1 MASPELK
8 RNLPAFVVPWDHAYE
23 DAPVGQPLQNLLGL
37 SFTHVPH
44 RRSPPGVE
52 RADGQLRDEARFPL
66 GEEEGEDPVEEVGR
80 RRTLR
85 EAVQPLDEVRR
96 QPGPVAVDLPVV
108 LAGADHGVAAVVG
121 PEPDR
126 AALRLRAEAPAAEVL
141 PGFVPRDRIV
151 EIEWGAETTHCR
163 GGVRPQGDGVRLLY
177 KGTTDATGPLL
188 IVFGLVPLRAGES
201 ARNVP
206 ANLTLVR
213 EGTGQFYAT
222 RGQDKCAFDEVRQT
236 PVEAAPNLYRL
247 EGRGYCTQPARA
259 LAGDGAVLIS
269 RFDVVAIV
277 DASISGAGP

>member
-1 MASPELK
+1 MANWRRRCSY
-8 RNLPAFVVPWDHAYE
+8 RPAPRTETWSRGPLAALFLALFATACGHAEEKAATQATPTDPASCVPA
-23 DAPVGQPLQNLLGL
+23 
-37 SFTHVPH
+37 
-44 RRSPPGVE
+44 
-52 RADGQLRDEARFPL
+52 
-66 GEEEGEDPVEEVGR
+66 EEG
-80 RRTLR
+80 TLR
-85 EAVQPLDEVRR
+85 A
-96 QPGPVAVDLPVV
+96 
-108 LAGADHGVAAVVG
+108 
-121 PEPDR
+121 
-126 AALRLRAEAPAAEVL
+126 RLQGEI
-141 PGFVPRDRIV
+141 DV
-151 EIEWGAETTHCR
+151 EIEWGAEATHCR

-188 IVFGLVPLRAGES
+188 IVFGLAPLRPGES

-259 LAGDGAVLIS
+259 LAGDGAVLVS

-277 DASISGAGP
+277 DATISGAGT